1 MRAPPSMNKQIGH
14 RIDGLRMSGQRATP
28 EAAADFAEDRRMF
41 VTAVEAEL
49 YWWDAYL
56 ERLQVKAATAGS
68 AREQAEAGISQLRR
82 SRNSLG
88 ERLRAL
94 RLASAGAWN
103 EARASVDAAR
113 DELKRRAAQL
123 AAGLAR
129 GEEP

>member
-1 MRAPPSMNKQIGH
+1 MRAPPSMNKQIGR
-14 RIDGLRMSGQRATP
+14 RIDGLRMSGQRATR

-88 ERLRAL
+88 ERLCAL

-103 EARASVDAAR
+103 EARASVDAAL